1 MDFKKNKA
9 GSNLYKYGWL
19 GLFPI
24 IGIIPGIILLSKGI
38 KFKNRILYIIG
49 IADISLAIFVCVVA
63 FTNIFGA
70 VSKGKNMDEYVIRRQ
85 LRLSVQAI
93 EYYRSKSGSYPDSL
107 NQVHLF
113 DRTLPVYEP
122 NYFFKRILFNYNK
135 VDSGYI
141 LYSSG
146 LDGIANTKD
155 DIYPDLSN
163 TDVIKIGLIQDTNI
177 IKRSFGK

>member
-1 MDFKKNKA
+1 MDSKKNNA

-24 IGIIPGIILLSKGI
+24 IGIIPGIILLLKGI

-49 IADISLAIFVCVVA
+49 IADISLAIFVCVAA

-70 VSKGKNMDEYVIRRQ
+70 VSKGREMNEYAIRRQ
-85 LRLSVQAI
+85 LRLTVQAI
-93 EYYRSKSGSYPDSL
+93 EYYRSKKGAYPDSL

-113 DRTLPVYEP
+113 DKSLPVYEP
-122 NYFFKRILFNYNK
+122 NYYFKRILFNYKK
-135 VDSGYI
+135 VGSNYI
-141 LYSSG
+141 LFSSG
-146 LDGIANTKD
+146 LDGITNTKD

-163 TDVIKIGLIQDTNI
+163 TEVIKIGLIQDTNI
-177 IKRSFGK
+177 IKRNFGK